1 MPRIFYESDA
11 NLDLIRNKTIG
22 IIGFGSQGHAH
33 ALNLRDSG
41 LNVMV
46 GLYPGSKS
54 WTQAQVAGLRVATV
68 EEVAR
73 DADVIM
79 ILVPDQIQRQVY
91 YESIEPGLRAGK
103 MIMFAHGFNIH
114 FNQIVPPSDV
124 DVTMIAP
131 KAPGH
136 RMREMFVQ
144 GVGVPALIAVHQ
156 NASENA
162 HQLALAY
169 GRGVGC
175 AKAGIIET
183 TFAEETETDLF
194 GEQVVLCGGV
204 TALVKTAFETLVQ
217 AGYQPEVAY
226 FECMHELKLLVDLMH
241 EGGMSYMRYSISDTA
256 EYGDYTRGPR
266 VIDDH
271 VRGNMKQ
278 ILANIRNG
286 SFAREWIL
294 ENQAGRPSFLALRKQ
309 NQEHIIEQVGSE
321 LRGMMPWL
329 KPGAGAQQAAAQQA
343 ATAAPTPAAE
353 PEPEPAPATGAY
365 PAPGSPFSSQPTPV
379 NEEGTFEQPGPTSDW
394 GNPRQPDGQG

>member
-1 MPRIFYESDA
+1 
-11 NLDLIRNKTIG
+11 
-22 IIGFGSQGHAH
+22 
-33 ALNLRDSG
+33 
-41 LNVMV
+41 
-46 GLYPGSKS
+46 
-54 WTQAQVAGLRVATV
+54 
-68 EEVAR
+68 
-73 DADVIM
+73 
-79 ILVPDQIQRQVY
+79 
-91 YESIEPGLRAGK
+91 
-103 MIMFAHGFNIH
+103 
-114 FNQIVPPSDV
+114 
-124 DVTMIAP
+124 
-131 KAPGH
+131 
-136 RMREMFVQ
+136 
-144 GVGVPALIAVHQ
+144 
-156 NASENA
+156 
-162 HQLALAY
+162 
-169 GRGVGC
+169 VGC

-343 ATAAPTPAAE
+343 ATAAPAPAAE

-365 PAPGSPFSSQPTPV
+365 PAPGSPFSSQQTPI
-379 NEEGTFEQPGPTSDW
+379 NEEGTFEQPEPRSDW